1 MPKLY
6 RKYSLSKREHQLV
19 KRLALAGIGKMIA
32 DGGVEDE
39 IGGWVDID
47 FKGFTDMSYSD
58 YHIRD
63 KRYTERRIWRQPVI
77 EATRPMFEHYA
88 GQFGA
93 REARVDGMW
102 FAQYYKDAQFK
113 WHTHEGCNTSAI
125 YFMETPNPEDIT
137 EFYGIDMPEMK
148 EGDVAVFPSSIPH
161 RARINKN
168 PETRKTVVG
177 FNINICNVK
186 SELT

>member
-47 FKGFTDMSYSD
+47 FKGFADMSYSD

-93 REARVDGMW
+93 REARV
-102 FAQYYKDAQFK
+102 
-113 WHTHEGCNTSAI
+113 
-125 YFMETPNPEDIT
+125 
-137 EFYGIDMPEMK
+137 
-148 EGDVAVFPSSIPH
+148 
-161 RARINKN
+161 
-168 PETRKTVVG
+168 
-177 FNINICNVK
+177 
-186 SELT
+186 L